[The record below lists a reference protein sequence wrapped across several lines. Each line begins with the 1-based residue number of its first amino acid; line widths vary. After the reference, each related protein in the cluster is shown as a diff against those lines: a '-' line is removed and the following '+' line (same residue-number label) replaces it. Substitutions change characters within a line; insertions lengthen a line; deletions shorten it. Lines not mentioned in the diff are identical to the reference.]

1 MSMEKANQVTA
12 ATIIKNMEK
21 RNFTGVYCA
30 TKEEALKKAL
40 SYMEKGAVVSWG
52 GSMSAAEIGLI
63 DAVKNSGQYEAV
75 DRSAAKNYE
84 EQRQIYAKAVL
95 ADTYI
100 MSTNAITLEGELINI
115 DGSGNRVGCLSYGP
129 RQVILV
135 VGMNKVVSTV
145 EEGVHRTR
153 SKASCPNTIRLGLKT
168 PCSITGHCGECY
180 GNSSICSHLLIT
192 RRCGQKDRIKVILV
206 GEDLGY

>member
-40 SYMEKGAVVSWG
+40 SYMEKGSVVSWG

-115 DGSGNRVGCLSYGP
+115 DGSGHRV
-129 RQVILV
+129 V
-135 VGMNKVVSTV
+135 V
-145 EEGVHRTR
+145 
-153 SKASCPNTIRLGLKT
+153 
-168 PCSITGHCGECY
+168 
-180 GNSSICSHLLIT
+180 
-192 RRCGQKDRIKVILV
+192 
-206 GEDLGY
+206 

>member
-1 MSMEKANQVTA
+1 MSMEKANKVTA
-12 ATIIKNMEK
+12 ATIIKNMDK

-30 TKEEALKKAL
+30 TKEEALKQAL
-40 SYMEKGAVVSWG
+40 SYIDKGSVISWG
-52 GSMSAAEIGLI
+52 GSMSVAEIGLL
-63 DAVKNSGQYEAV
+63 DAVKHSADYEVV
-75 DRSAAKNYE
+75 DRAAAKKHE

-95 ADTYI
+95 ADTYL

-129 RQVILV
+129 RQVILI

-145 EEGVHRTR
+145 EEGVRRTR
-153 SKASCPNTIRLGLKT
+153 SKAACPNTIRLGLAT

-180 GNSSICSHLLIT
+180 GDSSICSHLLIT
-192 RRCGQKDRIKVILV
+192 RRCGQKDRIKIILV

>member
-12 ATIIKNMEK
+12 AAIIKNMEK
-21 RNFTGVYCA
+21 RNFSGVYCA
-30 TKEEALKKAL
+30 TKEEALQKAL
-40 SYMEKGAVVSWG
+40 SYIEKGSVVSWG

-63 DAVKNSGQYEAV
+63 DAVKNSGQ
-75 DRSAAKNYE
+75 YE

-180 GNSSICSHLLIT
+180 GDSSICSHLLIT
-192 RRCGQKDRIKVILV
+192 RRCGQKDRIKIILV